1 MANEKR
7 NNTKIYKKGLP
18 LKNNNSQ
25 QREFKIKQKEG
36 FVLQRGEV
44 LESFGNGMFQ
54 VKLEGNGVEIKAT
67 LAGKLRLN
75 YIKILVGDR
84 VELEM
89 SVYDLTKGRITRR
102 L

>member
-7 NNTKIYKKGLP
+7 TNNKIYKKGLNP
-18 LKNNNSQ
+18 TTNTPK
-25 QREFKIKQKEG
+25 REFKSKQREG
-36 FVLQRGEV
+36 FILQKGTV
-44 LESFGNGMFQ
+44 KESFGNGIFLI
-54 VKLEGNGVEIKAT
+54 VLDINNVEIKAT
-67 LAGKLRLN
+67 LAGKMRLN

-84 VELEM
+84 VELEI

>member
-18 LKNNNSQ
+18 VNNNFQ
-25 QREFKIKQKEG
+25 KREFKTKQKEG
-36 FVLQRGEV
+36 FILQRGV
-44 LESFGNGMFQ
+44 VIESFGNGMFQ
-54 VKLEGNGVEIKAT
+54 VKLEVNDVEIKAT

-102 L
+102 I